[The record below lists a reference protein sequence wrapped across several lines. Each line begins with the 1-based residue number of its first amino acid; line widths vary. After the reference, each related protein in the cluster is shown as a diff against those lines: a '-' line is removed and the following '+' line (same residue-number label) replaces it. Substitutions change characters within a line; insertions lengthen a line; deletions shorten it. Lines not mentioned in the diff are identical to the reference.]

1 MSNSPAKL
9 FPVAMAMQAAGGVYN
24 IAKGIIGSKKR
35 KQEQREA
42 QADYRRMKDK
52 ILTQD
57 TSNPYAGMENAYE
70 DLTVNQQMNE
80 FKAEQ
85 QNQALANTM
94 NQMSAA
100 AGGSGIASLAQAMA
114 QQQTQNI
121 QANAASIGQQ
131 EQANQ
136 MKMAQGAER
145 VDLLQRKGEMMSRE
159 MQANQNKTEFGFAAN
174 RLEKANQAREQAR
187 QSLVSGITQTA
198 TAGLKMGNMF
208 GKSTKIGGFGGGGQD
223 GLGGGFQ
230 NHPLLFG
237 EGGVPLRSDN
247 SYGP

>member
-1 MSNSPAKL
+1 
-9 FPVAMAMQAAGGVYN
+9 
-24 IAKGIIGSKKR
+24 
-35 KQEQREA
+35 
-42 QADYRRMKDK
+42 
-52 ILTQD
+52 
-57 TSNPYAGMENAYE
+57 MENAYE

-247 SYGP
+247 SGGF